1 MSTSLRGKSVNP
13 KLWQYQ
19 SDRNNNKFNCCLEI
33 ESKMSA
39 RISIC
44 TLSPLKLH
52 SKQIDI

>member
-33 ESKMSA
+33 ESEMPA

-44 TLSPLKLH
+44 TLCPLKLH
-52 SKQIDI
+52 SSEN

>member
-1 MSTSLRGKSVNP
+1 MSTSGRGKLVNP

-19 SDRNNNKFNCCLEI
+19 SDRNNDTFNCCLEV
-33 ESKMSA
+33 ESKMAA

-52 SKQIDI
+52 SRQSHI